1 MELITI
7 SGGRL
12 ADLHNLTLDDMDI
25 RIIGKALSKLCRFGG
40 HTDKFYSVAQHS
52 VLVSKLLPPSL
63 AFAGLMHDASEAFVM
78 DMPKPIKR
86 TMPDYEELELE
97 VMSQIVAQYD
107 LLDTMDNPQI
117 KHADMRALA
126 IEMINLFPADQIRQS
141 YPWIDE
147 YDIPEGQLL
156 PMKPEHAEA
165 HFIAR
170 FKEVAPPMLVA
181 LMDLD

>member
-7 SGGRL
+7 SGGKL
-12 ADLHNLTLDDMDI
+12 ADLNNLTHEDMDI
-25 RIIGKALSKLCRFGG
+25 RVIGKSLSKLCRFGG

-63 AFAGLMHDASEAFVM
+63 AFAGLMHDSSEAFVM

-86 TMPDYEELELE
+86 CMPDYEELELN
-97 VMSQIVAQYD
+97 VMSQIVAKYD

-117 KHADMRALA
+117 KHADMTALCT
-126 IEMINLFPADQIRQS
+126 EMVNLFPADKIRES
-141 YPWIDE
+141 YPWIDQ
-147 YDIPEGQLL
+147 YDIPSGTLHAMTPLQ
-156 PMKPEHAEA
+156 AEA

-170 FKEVAPPMLVA
+170 FKEVAPPIFVA
-181 LMDLD
+181 MMDLD

>member
-1 MELITI
+1 MKITI

-12 ADLHNLTLDDMDI
+12 ADLNALTLDDMDI
-25 RIIGKALSKLCRFGG
+25 HVIAKSLSKLCRFGG

-63 AFAGLMHDASEAFVM
+63 AFAGLMHDASEAFVT
-78 DMPKPIKR
+78 DMPKPIKV
-86 TMPDYEELELE
+86 MMDDYVDLELN

-107 LLDTMDNPQI
+107 LVDVMDNPQI
-117 KHADMRALA
+117 KHCDMQALA
-126 IEMINLFPADQIRQS
+126 IEMVNLFPADKIREC
-141 YPWIDE
+141 YPWIDQYE
-147 YDIPEGQLL
+147 IPSGQLHAQTPL
-156 PMKPEHAEA
+156 QAEA

-170 FKEVAPPMLVA
+170 FKEVAPPVLVA